1 MRLLH
6 LTSALIDPSTIR
18 DNFDRGTSVTFLN
31 QTFARTFHDLLFSLF
46 KHKFMWLIDKF
57 LRILVT

>member
-31 QTFARTFHDLLFSLF
+31 QTFARTFHDLLFCLF
-46 KHKFMWLIDKF
+46 KHKFMWLIDNF
-57 LRILVT
+57 